1 MYVYIFFSLQSLFR
15 EIYLDLDDDFFI
27 YEVNTKNDSLFY
39 CQLHE
44 VYKISDEGDPIIR
57 PVGNWSGGEGS
68 DSSLNLMKEDKNFRR
83 KDLSVSIY
91 RVWCLVMD

>member
-1 MYVYIFFSLQSLFR
+1 MIFFSFLSLFR
-15 EIYLDLDDDFFI
+15 GVHLDLDDDVFI
-27 YEVNTKNDSLFY
+27 YEVNTKKDALSS

-44 VYKISDEGDPIIR
+44 VYKISDKGDPIIR